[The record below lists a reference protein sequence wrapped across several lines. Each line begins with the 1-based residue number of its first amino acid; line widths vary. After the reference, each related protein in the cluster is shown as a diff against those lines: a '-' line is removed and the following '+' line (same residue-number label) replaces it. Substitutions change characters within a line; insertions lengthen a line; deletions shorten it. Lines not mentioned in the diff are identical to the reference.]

1 MNIGLWRQGL
11 KSWLNAKILVDTWEL
26 RNPIV
31 YGTTNAFLPPL
42 MNVSYLD
49 GDVGEANALQDIYLT
64 SKYNGDT
71 KYDLLP
77 IGQLEQTYITLQRKL
92 VLEYA
97 SIAPLTRL
105 EVITVP
111 DCIQV
116 IEDGREL
123 ADWLVT
129 LVLSC
134 KISWI
139 PSPTLL
145 PGETGTALPLLTT
158 VKTGLFSGKL
168 APTNKLVPNY
178 ATDFKNPVRRDKVGD
193 IITRPVP

>member
-11 KSWLNAKILVDTWEL
+11 RAWLNTNMLVDTWEL
-26 RNPIV
+26 RNPIA
-31 YGTTNAFLPPL
+31 YGKTNAFLPPL
-42 MNVSYLD
+42 MNVSFLD
-49 GDVGEANALQDIYLT
+49 GDVGEANAVQDIYLT
-64 SKYNGDT
+64 SKYNGDI

-92 VLEYA
+92 ALEYT
-97 SIAPLTRL
+97 SIAPLTQL
-105 EVITVP
+105 DIITVP
-111 DCIQV
+111 DSIQV
-116 IEDGREL
+116 VEDGQEL

-145 PGETGTALPLLTT
+145 PGETVTVLPNLTT
-158 VKTGLFSGKL
+158 VKTGLFTSKL
-168 APTNKLVPNY
+168 TPTDQGVPDY
-178 ATDFKNPVRRDKVGD
+178 QADFKNTTRRDKVGD
-193 IITRPVP
+193 IITRP

>member
-11 KSWLNAKILVDTWEL
+11 KVWLNSKMLVDTWEL

-42 MNVSYLD
+42 MNVSYID
-49 GDVGEANALQDIYLT
+49 GDIGEANAVQDIYLT
-64 SKYNGDT
+64 SKYNGDI

-92 VLEYA
+92 TLEYQ
-97 SIAPLTRL
+97 SIAPLTRI

-116 IEDGREL
+116 IEDGQEL

-129 LVLSC
+129 LILSC
-134 KISWI
+134 KISWVV
-139 PSPTLL
+139 SPTLL
-145 PGETGTALPLLTT
+145 PGDISTPVPVLTT
-158 VKTGLFSGKL
+158 VKTGLFTSKL
-168 APTNKLVPNY
+168 APTNLVLPNY
-178 ATDFKNPVRRDKVGD
+178 PADFVNPVRRDKVGN
-193 IITRPVP
+193 IITKPLP

>member
-1 MNIGLWRQGL
+1 MNTSLWRQGL
-11 KSWLNAKILVDTWEL
+11 KAWLTSKMVVDTWEL

-49 GDVGEANALQDIYLT
+49 GDVGEANAVQDIYLT
-64 SKYNGDT
+64 SKYNGDI
-71 KYDLLP
+71 KYDQLP

-97 SIAPLTRL
+97 SIAPLTQL

-116 IEDGREL
+116 IEDGQEL

-139 PSPTLL
+139 PSVTLL
-145 PGETGTALPLLTT
+145 PGEVPVVVTPLTR
-158 VKTGLFSGKL
+158 VKTGLFTGKL
-168 APTNKLVPNY
+168 VATTPEVPDY
-178 ATDFKNPVRRDKVGD
+178 PADFKNPTRRDKVGD
-193 IITRPVP
+193 ITTTP